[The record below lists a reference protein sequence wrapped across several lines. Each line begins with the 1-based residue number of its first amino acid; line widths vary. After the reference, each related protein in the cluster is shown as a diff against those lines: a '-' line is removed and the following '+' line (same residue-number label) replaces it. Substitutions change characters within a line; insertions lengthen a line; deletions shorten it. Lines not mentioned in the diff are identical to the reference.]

1 MPSRF
6 RLGGTPIAQPYTTM
20 AVLRTRLRRDSAAAG
35 RGFTMIELVVALS
48 ISAILVGVAI
58 PRMRP
63 RTVNVLA
70 TQRLLIATLRLA
82 RTNAIS
88 KSLHYKVSFPSIT
101 QLQVARLQET
111 AAGSGVWQA
120 DAAFPAQTITLLP
133 STSLKATLV
142 GTSVEF
148 NSRGIALALNG
159 AWQVDVVDTF
169 GVTKS
174 LQVWPSG
181 QVNEL

>member
-1 MPSRF
+1 
-6 RLGGTPIAQPYTTM
+6 M
-20 AVLRTRLRRDSAAAG
+20 AALRTRVRRDSACAA
-35 RGFTMIELVVALS
+35 RGFTLIELVVALT

-63 RTVNVLA
+63 RTVNILA

-88 KSLHYKVSFPSIT
+88 KSVHYKVSFPSVT
-101 QLQVARLQET
+101 QVQVARLQET
-111 AAGSGVWQA
+111 APGSGVWQA
-120 DAAFPAQTITLLP
+120 DAAYPAQTITLRP
-133 STSLKATLV
+133 STSIKATLV

-148 NSRGIALALNG
+148 NSRGIALALVG
-159 AWQVDVVDTF
+159 AWQVDALDTF